1 MTLSNLEDDSEEEWV
16 VESCL
21 AMIEPVEEAV
31 EEEAMLTVSKEIE
44 EKMPESMGEQSKKDQ
59 FTVTNEVQSFEDE
72 GEPESRKVTHPW
84 QTSVHHR
91 TLEEDRPRIKEEIH
105 TLKQVPKPK
114 DMKPIKSWKL
124 WQIDDVKNAFLHKEL
139 DREVYMEQPK
149 RFESKAQLDNVCKL
163 RRAL

>member
-1 MTLSNLEDDSEEEWV
+1 
-16 VESCL
+16 
-21 AMIEPVEEAV
+21 MIEPVEEAV

-105 TLKQVPKPK
+105 ALKQVPKPK

-149 RFESKAQLDNVCKL
+149 RFESKAQPDNVLQATKNTL
-163 RRAL
+163 RFETSAEGMV